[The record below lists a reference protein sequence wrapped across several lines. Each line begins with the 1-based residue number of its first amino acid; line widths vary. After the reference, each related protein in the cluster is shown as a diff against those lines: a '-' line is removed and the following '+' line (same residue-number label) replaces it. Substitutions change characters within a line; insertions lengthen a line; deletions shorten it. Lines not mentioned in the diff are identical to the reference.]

1 MSNSSGTVKQL
12 CEEFCNINNNEEH
25 QFKLLGKIMQ

>member
-12 CEEFCNINNNEEH
+12 CEEFCNTSNNEEV
-25 QFKLLGKIMQ
+25 QYKLLGKILQ